1 MSNKAG
7 KMEPGTINTKVKE
20 LLKNGPITVRLA
32 ELQKVQQERL
42 NSHQSKKVFAYRL
55 NYNAQNMSNEAIN
68 TEAKTLLKNPP
79 ITLRLT
85 ELNNPDIGAAKKTPT
100 RV

>member
-7 KMEPGTINTKVKE
+7 KMKPGTINTKAKE

-55 NYNAQNMSNEAIN
+55 NYNAQNMSNEAI
-68 TEAKTLLKNPP
+68 KYRSKDIVKKPSDYPP
-79 ITLRLT
+79 IDR
-85 ELNNPDIGAAKKTPT
+85 AK
-100 RV
+100 